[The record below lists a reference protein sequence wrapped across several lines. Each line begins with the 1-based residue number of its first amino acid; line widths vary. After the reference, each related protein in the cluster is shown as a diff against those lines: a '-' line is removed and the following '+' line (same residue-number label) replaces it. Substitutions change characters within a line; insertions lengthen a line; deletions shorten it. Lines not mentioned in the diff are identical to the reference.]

1 MQQKLFVAITVALL
15 VLSPTV
21 YPTVTANQT
30 QDRATP
36 PASQP
41 PTKDNQAK
49 DKHPD
54 PNLRGQKK
62 SDRFVIKTNMVSVTV
77 TVSDRN
83 RRFVTGLTKD
93 DFEVYD
99 DNIKQEIALFATQDS
114 PLTLGI
120 VYDVSGSMN
129 PLSTQSFHA
138 LKGLFDYSHPDDE
151 YFVVSFSSQ
160 AKLIQDF
167 TSVPENILNKAIF
180 IKPKGS
186 TALFDAIYLA
196 LEKVKDGRH
205 EKKALLIISDG
216 EENSSRYSF
225 GELRKAL
232 RETDAQIYAIGLGQ
246 GGALPRLTETS
257 GGLTFFPMEYGEVGD
272 IYTRIALMLRNQYV
286 IGFYPTDESETS
298 RWHKLRIRVKVPKP
312 LGKMTVFYRDGY
324 QSSDK

>member
-1 MQQKLFVAITVALL
+1 MKRKLFIALVVRLVVCSLPLFSQTQPPAKEKPPETNSQEQQK
-15 VLSPTV
+15 PK
-21 YPTVTANQT
+21 P
-30 QDRATP
+30 
-36 PASQP
+36 
-41 PTKDNQAK
+41 
-49 DKHPD
+49 
-54 PNLRGQKK
+54 
-62 SDRFVIKTNMVSVTV
+62 FVITTNMVSVTV

-83 RRFVTGLTKD
+83 RRFVTGLTKEN
-93 DFEVYD
+93 FEVYD
-99 DNIKQEIALFATQDS
+99 DNVKQDIALFATQDS

-129 PLSTQSFHA
+129 PLSTQSFRA
-138 LKGLFDYSHPDDE
+138 LKGLFEYSHTDDE
-151 YFVVSFSSQ
+151 YFVVSFSDR

-167 TSVPENILNKAIF
+167 TSVPNDIINRAVF

-232 RETDAQIYAIGLGQ
+232 RETDAQLYAIGLGY
-246 GGALPRLTETS
+246 GGTLPHITETS
-257 GGLTFFPMEYGEVGD
+257 GGLTFFPREYGEVGD

-286 IGFYPTDESETS
+286 IGFYPTDESTTA
-298 RWHKLRIRVKVPKP
+298 RWHKLRIKVNTPKQ
-312 LGKMTVFYRDGY
+312 LGKLTVFYRNGY
-324 QSSDK
+324 QSSEGR